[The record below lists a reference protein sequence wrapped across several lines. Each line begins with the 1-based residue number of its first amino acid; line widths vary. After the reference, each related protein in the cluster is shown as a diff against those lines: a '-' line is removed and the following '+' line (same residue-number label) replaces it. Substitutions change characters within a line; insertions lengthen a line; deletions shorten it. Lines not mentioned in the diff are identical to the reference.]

1 MMTMDSGLTLE
12 IHHIN
17 VEAGDATA
25 IVVRDTSNKIISKVL
40 INAGAEGKGYSR
52 LESYAKKYLTNKL
65 VSTPTDEMPGKT
77 TVEPFDYIIASHY
90 HNDHIDGFQFCNFPF
105 NQHID
110 IGGYEVFKPINGKGV
125 DGTAKYF
132 VRYRDYIEK
141 HKGATRKEIPFTTAD
156 NDKNK
161 TGALEI
167 ELGVGTGIKLT
178 CYCAN
183 GILANGTNVLKNQKG
198 KQRDQEYDPND
209 LSLAFILEWGDFR
222 YFTAGDLTGDT
233 SFASYYNVEKPLVEY
248 LTGKGGP
255 LEGGKTITVLK
266 VDHHGS
272 EYSTYQNED
281 DEGNTFLK
289 ALKPE
294 VVIVP
299 CNTRKQVPSQ
309 KFLVAA
315 KAYCMSEKAPLLF
328 VNQLFYPKQ
337 NSRYVILDSIKTDLS
352 SNLEYDDTNNPPYIS
367 SLKTNAVIIR
377 RTSNPVSS
385 DKEMLDA
392 KDSERILLEGKDYE
406 IIVTKGEVSLG
417 ERQKAITRISTY
429 ILTGPID

>member
-40 INAGAEGKGYSR
+40 IDAGAEGKGYSR

-289 ALKPE
+289 ALKTE
-294 VVIVP
+294 V
-299 CNTRKQVPSQ
+299 
-309 KFLVAA
+309 
-315 KAYCMSEKAPLLF
+315 
-328 VNQLFYPKQ
+328 
-337 NSRYVILDSIKTDLS
+337 VILDSIQTDLS